1 MVYIPCVFHAE
12 SLKTEG
18 GLMPLLKSSHRIAL
32 DAYFDGN
39 KHCAFN
45 LDELSNFI
53 TLNRATWGYPKSWS
67 IKHISRILLEGG
79 WLQTVPL
86 TSDLYRSKT
95 RFASRLASRFQIALS
110 IKKGSYLSHATAA
123 SLHSLIEE
131 DANIT
136 YVNKEQSP
144 KNSTRNLS
152 QDSIDCAF
160 LRPPRESNYRFW
172 QMDPQNPKQYVILN
186 GKSSRDFGVEW
197 MERTDFGRLR
207 LSNLERTLVDLIVR
221 PQYSGGASVV
231 LNAYVKSKANVDV
244 NRLVYTLEQLDYAYP
259 YHQVIGFLM
268 ARAGFERSKYEL
280 FKKAGLKYDFYLMHG
295 MTKPLYDPDWK
306 LYYPREL
313 QT

>member
-1 MVYIPCVFHAE
+1 VPP
-12 SLKTEG
+12 LKN
-18 GLMPLLKSSHRIAL
+18 SHRTAL

-39 KHCAFN
+39 NRCAFN
-45 LDELSNFI
+45 LDGLSDLI
-53 TLNRATWGYPKSWS
+53 AGNRATWGFPKSWS
-67 IKHISRILLEGG
+67 IQHISRILLEGG
-79 WLQTVPL
+79 WLQTVSL

-123 SLHSLIEE
+123 FLHSLIEA
-131 DANIT
+131 DTSIT

-152 QDSIDCAF
+152 QDSIDRAF

-172 QMDPQNPKQYVILN
+172 QMDAQNATQYVILN

-197 MERTDFGRLR
+197 MERAEFGRLR

-221 PQYSGGASVV
+221 PQYSGGSSLV
-231 LNAYVKSKANVDV
+231 LNAYLKAKPNVDV
-244 NRLVYTLEQLDYAYP
+244 NRLVHTLEQLDYAYP
-259 YHQVIGFLM
+259 YHQAIGFLM

-280 FKKAGLKYDFYLMHG
+280 FKKPGLKYDFYLMYG
-295 MTKPLYDPDWK
+295 MTKPFYDPDWK